1 MRRTKYTKE
10 YVYQLIL
17 EKLLGEISREDDIEL
32 ERIMQHDVHAYICWL
47 DMKDAQTATNGEF
60 LDDARA
66 ELTWCR
72 ITDKLSKIPVEEEP
86 VLLPLPSSRW
96 RWAVAAMLLICTG
109 TAYFLYLSTKTH
121 LPIIPGISMNNQ
133 SVTPSV
139 QPGTTVQGHFTPV
152 SPPNFTDTGKTIITH
167 LDSSAILAA
176 QLKQDSIDDVNTEW
190 NTLTVPAKVDYKFDL
205 SDGTEVHLNA
215 ASTLR
220 FPFIFPGKTR
230 EVYLEGEAYFTVA
243 HNPKQPF
250 IVHTNT
256 TSIRALGTAFNVNSY
271 DADQTTTSLVQG
283 SVVTDVGD
291 SLDVVLKPGYQAIYK
306 AGERFKIKRFD
317 EEMTLSWRNGIY
329 AFKNKTLKELA
340 PVMERWYG
348 MKMIIDA
355 TPLLTQTFTGSIER
369 EKPLDIFLR
378 SLRETTTLDYYILGS
393 TIHFKIKEVVSEVA
407 DMYD

>member
-47 DMKDAQTATNGEF
+47 DMKDAQVATNGEF

-86 VLLPLPSSRW
+86 ALLTLPSSRW
-96 RWAVAAMLLICTG
+96 RWAVAAMLLISAG
-109 TAYFLYLSTKTH
+109 SAYFLYLSTKFH
-121 LPIIPGISMNNQ
+121 LPAIPRISMNNEAP
-133 SVTPSV
+133 TPTV
-139 QPGTTVQGHFTPV
+139 QPGTIVQGHFTTTPAAA
-152 SPPNFTDTGKTIITH
+152 DTEKVTITRI
-167 LDSSAILAA
+167 DSSAILAA
-176 QLKQDSIDDVNTEW
+176 QFKQDSIDNVTTEW

-243 HNPKQPF
+243 PNHKQPF

-256 TSIRALGTAFNVNSY
+256 TSIKALGTAFNVNSY
-271 DADQTTTSLVQG
+271 DPDQTTTSLVQG

-329 AFKNKTLKELA
+329 TFKNKTLKELA

-355 TPLLTQTFTGSIER
+355 SPLLTQTFSGSIER
-369 EKPLDIFLR
+369 EKPLDLFLR

-393 TIHFKIKEVVSEVA
+393 TIHFKLREVVSEVA
-407 DMYD
+407 EMYD